1 MTSPPPTEPYLRIAH
16 SIQEQIMI
24 SGFTEHEIKILLFIL
39 RLSWGCGRRSAY
51 VPRQKDFELIGV
63 GENHVKTKLDYL
75 IRSRV
80 IFRDGCRYE
89 FNKNYAEWQISRV
102 RTYSPESLS
111 RLIGLN
117 LRSDDE
123 DRRMESA
130 EEEGLPQKGNSSLL
144 KGEDERSPKGK
155 AEEAEP
161 ASPKENINKNKN
173 NYSYISIANGEEVE
187 GFRTSAPEAI
197 RIWVQVLGQMRAQV
211 SAANYRTWLEKTQGL
226 GYRGRNFFVGA
237 AHPLV
242 AEHLVSHLR
251 SLLEKTLIQVSRRPF
266 TITFL
271 ALPDNTS

>member
-1 MTSPPPTEPYLRIAH
+1 MTNSPLTEPYLKIAH

-51 VPRQKDFELIGV
+51 IPRQKDFELIGV

-80 IFRDGCRYE
+80 IFREGCRYE

-117 LRSDDE
+117 LRSDDAE
-123 DRRMESA
+123 LEPRPAGDGLPPKGSTGLRKG
-130 EEEGLPQKGNSSLL
+130 EEE
-144 KGEDERSPKGK
+144 DSPKGK
-155 AEEAEP
+155 AAEADP
-161 ASPKENINKNKN
+161 ASHKENINKNKN
-173 NYSYISIANGEEVE
+173 NYSYINIATGEEVE
-187 GFRTSAPEAI
+187 GFRAAAPEAA
-197 RIWVQVLGQMRAQV
+197 RIWSAVLGEMRTQV
-211 SAANYRTWLEKTQGL
+211 SNANYRTWLEKTQGL
-226 GYRGRNFFVGA
+226 GYRGQNFFVGA
-237 AHPLV
+237 ANPLA